1 MALGGT
7 PHNLDSKLSRSSQAL
22 HGTGRRDG
30 TVSSLFLLQKLL
42 FFSCFR
48 FHPQGLLIQHFPEGL
63 NLKQIEVYYIF
74 GSSR

>member
-1 MALGGT
+1 MSLGGAS
-7 PHNLDSKLSRSSQAL
+7 HSLDSKLSHYSQAL

-30 TVSSLFLLQKLL
+30 TVSSLFLLQKLP
-42 FFSCFR
+42 FFSYFSL
-48 FHPQGLLIQHFPEGL
+48 HPQGLLIQHFPEGL

>member
-1 MALGGT
+1 MSLGGA
-7 PHNLDSKLSRSSQAL
+7 PQSLDSKLSLYSQAL

-30 TVSSLFLLQKLL
+30 TVSSLFLLEMLS

-48 FHPQGLLIQHFPEGL
+48 LHPQGLLIQHFPEGL
-63 NLKQIEVYYIF
+63 NLKQIEEYYLF